1 MRTHG
6 FDEVPPRGTKKDRPK
21 VEGVALSGSESIP
34 VGPPAFAP
42 AELRLGEPAGTIVG
56 DLISEDPEYEDCRD
70 EVPRLRDFVQAD

>member
-42 AELRLGEPAGTIVG
+42 AELRLGEPAKTKPG
-56 DLISEDPEYEDCRD
+56 DMILEDPKYEGCRD
-70 EVPRLRDFVQAD
+70 EAPRRGA